1 MAAILIAGINLNT
14 IQSAHAQLI
23 NINIGVSQGPPG
35 PKGDKGDHG
44 PQGPKEDKGNTGSQG
59 EQGRQG
65 IQGEQG
71 VKGDK
76 GDKGDQ
82 GPPGDSCRNT
92 TLLGEFL
99 ITNGGGAA
107 PSDSGFDKVGSR
119 TIPGTPPSAPP
130 ILRNPDQPVCI
141 PGQP

>member
-1 MAAILIAGINLNT
+1 M
-14 IQSAHAQLI
+14 
-23 NINIGVSQGPPG
+23 
-35 PKGDKGDHG
+35 
-44 PQGPKEDKGNTGSQG
+44 PQYSG
-59 EQGRQG
+59 
-65 IQGEQG
+65 
-71 VKGDK
+71 
-76 GDKGDQ
+76 
-82 GPPGDSCRNT
+82 
-92 TLLGEFL
+92 GEFL